1 MTLDFDKVRLGP
13 EMEPTFISITPWVSE
28 TPHEPKPRISEWVL
42 RSPSRLLV
50 TGHAITQS
58 GELPSQRVE
67 LVARLGVVGAEQD
80 LTITWRLE
88 PRDEEGR
95 GYDQVWDC

>member
-1 MTLDFDKVRLGP
+1 M
-13 EMEPTFISITPWVSE
+13 
-28 TPHEPKPRISEWVL
+28 
-42 RSPSRLLV
+42 
-50 TGHAITQS
+50 TQS

-95 GYDQVWDC
+95 GYDQGWDC